1 MAFSVGSE
9 KLENTTMAQNS
20 DFIIGKNK
28 FEYRE
33 KQQRFL
39 VLTWNW
45 WNKKRTTKKTLQ
57 TRKKYNITKSTI
69 NNDNNDINNRSNFR
83 KNNVETTNFNWY
95 QKCFQR
101 YDKW

>member
-39 VLTWNW
+39 VLT
-45 WNKKRTTKKTLQ
+45 
-57 TRKKYNITKSTI
+57 
-69 NNDNNDINNRSNFR
+69 
-83 KNNVETTNFNWY
+83 
-95 QKCFQR
+95 
-101 YDKW
+101 